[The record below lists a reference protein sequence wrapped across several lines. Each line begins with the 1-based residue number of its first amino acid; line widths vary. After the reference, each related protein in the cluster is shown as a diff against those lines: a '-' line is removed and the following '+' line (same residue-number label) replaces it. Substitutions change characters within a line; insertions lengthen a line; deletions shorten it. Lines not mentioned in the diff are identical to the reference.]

1 MSEKELSYE
10 EQEKLDNEEYEKA
23 LEDFSKRL
31 MITELPSDMGGEVT
45 FTKYVKK
52 VLGIDCVLAL
62 INHEANVITPL
73 HDDFEAPY
81 DPITMWAIA
90 AKNSIGMVKVN
101 RDASKADENM
111 YVIMSHSNRAVVC
124 CDEFWNNLCDE
135 LGVMRLIISM
145 YHKENDKTFLIASA
159 LDNDS
164 KMDMRTYL
172 NQANKEDA
180 SRISYVFVRNVG
192 MLSEAALNSEM

>member
-1 MSEKELSYE
+1 MAEKELSYD
-10 EQEKLDNEEYEKA
+10 EQEKLEDEAYERA
-23 LEDFSKRL
+23 LKDFSDRL
-31 MITELPSDMGGEVT
+31 MITELPSDMEEDVT

-52 VLGIDCVLAL
+52 VLGINCVLAL

-90 AKNSIGMVKVN
+90 AKNSINMAKIN
-101 RDASKADENM
+101 REASKPDENM
-111 YVIMSHSNRAVVC
+111 YVIMSHSNRAIVC
-124 CDEFWNNLCDE
+124 CDEFWNSLCDE
-135 LGVMRLIISM
+135 LNVIRLIVSM
-145 YHKENDKTFLIASA
+145 YHKENNKTFLIASA
-159 LDNDS
+159 LSDDD

-172 NQANKEDA
+172 NQANKEDE